1 MRKFLTALG
10 VAAFLSVSF
19 IGGST
24 VANAVVVTNTTDQL
38 FNAVDEVSTTLT
50 AVPFAELTIFV
61 SGVYAA
67 GNTLVLQEE
76 VGSPGSGSFRTVLTV
91 TTGTANARII
101 AGWTNGPNRNGYRLN
116 MTATGTGAISAFMTD
131 RSRTAVNYVNDLNQ
145 VIFFDEFFTPQES
158 DTSPTLV
165 SPDFFVTET
174 QSTSGGTIAAV
185 TVTVQ
190 EGGVTIVSGDASSA
204 TDPPDESTCLAM
216 SVLAD
221 WASLVSDGW
230 NAFEVR
236 LQIDVLTGQAA
247 IGLIDIICVADNITV
262 ADIDSGAV
270 TANGATATLVAI
282 MQQDE
287 ATSIDTW
294 QAVSAISDVEGS
306 NAEEVVGPTAVA
318 ATYVVLM
325 VEIDNLGNAYF
336 YVDGLMFHA
345 EALAALTT
353 SRIIP
358 YVQVS
363 GTPGGTAVVT
373 AIIDYWKFVQ
383 ARPSS

>member
-1 MRKFLTALG
+1 MRNFLAALG
-10 VAAFLSVSF
+10 LAALLSVSF
-19 IGGST
+19 FDWSL
-24 VANAVVVTNTTDQL
+24 AAVVTNTADQR
-38 FNAVDEVSTTLT
+38 FEAVDEVSTILT
-50 AVPFAELTIFV
+50 AAPNAELTIFI

-76 VGSPGSGSFRTVLTV
+76 VGSPGSGAFRTVATLTNGV
-91 TTGTANARII
+91 ANQRVITGF
-101 AGWTNGPNRNGYRLN
+101 TNGPNRTGYRLA
-116 MTATGTGAISAFMTD
+116 MTATGTGAISATMTD
-131 RSRTAVNYVNDLNQ
+131 RSRTAVNYVRDLDQ
-145 VIFFDEFFTPQES
+145 VVYYNEFFTPQES

-185 TVTVQ
+185 TVTIQ
-190 EGGVTIVSGDASSA
+190 EGGVTIVSGDASSG

-221 WASLVSDGW
+221 WASLVSDGF

-236 LQIDVLTGQAA
+236 FQIDVLTGQAA
-247 IGLIDIICVADNITV
+247 IGFIDIICVADNITV
-262 ADIDSGAV
+262 ADIDSGTV

-287 ATSIDTW
+287 ANSIDTW
-294 QAVSAISDVEGS
+294 QAVSAISDVEGA
-306 NAEEVVGPTAVA
+306 NAEEVVGPLAVA

-336 YVDGLMFHA
+336 YHNGLMFHA

-373 AIIDYWKFVQ
+373 MIVDYWKFVQ
-383 ARPSS
+383 ARPTS

>member
-1 MRKFLTALG
+1 MRKFLKALG
-10 VAAFLSVSF
+10 VAALLSLPSF
-19 IGGST
+19 GF
-24 VANAVVVTNTTDQL
+24 VHAAVVTNTTDQL
-38 FNAVDEVSTTLT
+38 FNAVGEVSTTLT
-50 AVPFAELTIFV
+50 AAPFADLTVFV
-61 SGVYAA
+61 SGVYAS

-76 VGSPGSGSFRTVLTV
+76 AGSPGSGIFRTVATI
-91 TTGTANARII
+91 TTATANSRITF
-101 AGWTNGPNRNGYRLN
+101 GWTNGPNRNGYRLN

-131 RSRTAVNYVNDLNQ
+131 RSRTAVNYVNDGNQ
-145 VIFFDEFFTPQES
+145 VIYYDEFFTPQES
-158 DTSPTLV
+158 DTSATLV
-165 SPDFFVTET
+165 SPDFYVTET
-174 QSTSGGTIAAV
+174 QSTSGGTIGAV

-190 EGGVTIVSGDASSA
+190 EGAVTLVSGDASSA
-204 TDPPDESTCLAM
+204 TDPPDESTCISH

-221 WASLVSDGW
+221 WAALVSDGW
-230 NAFEVR
+230 NAFETR
-236 LQIDVLTGQAA
+236 IRIDVLTGQAA

-287 ATSIDTW
+287 ADSIDTW
-294 QAVSAISDVEGS
+294 QAVSAISNAEGS
-306 NAEEVVGPTAVA
+306 NGEEVVGPTAVA

-325 VEIDNLGNAYF
+325 VEIDSLGNAYF
-336 YVDGLMFHA
+336 YVDGQMFHA

-358 YVQVS
+358 YIQVS

-373 AIIDYWKFVQ
+373 AVVDYWKFVQ
-383 ARPSS
+383 ARPSG